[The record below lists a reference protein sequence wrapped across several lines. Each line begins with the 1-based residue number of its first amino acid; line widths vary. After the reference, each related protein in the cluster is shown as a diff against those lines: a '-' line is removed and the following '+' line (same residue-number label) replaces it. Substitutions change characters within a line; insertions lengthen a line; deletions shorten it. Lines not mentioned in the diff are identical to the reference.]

1 MPTDN
6 PPPTP
11 AADDRTAPSGAAGP
25 APAAD
30 GKTAAPAAR
39 RRAPGTTGSNT
50 GATPVR
56 FTGRARLVL
65 LVLCASQFMVALDFS
80 ILNVALPELGA
91 DLGLGQAILQWAVTA
106 FALPTGGFLLLF
118 GRIGDLF
125 GRRRL
130 FLTGLVVFTVSS
142 VLATFA
148 WDAASFLAGRALQGL
163 GAAALV
169 PTGMA
174 LLTTGFP
181 EGPQRSRALS
191 IMGSIMAL
199 GFTAGMLLG
208 GVLTEAF
215 GWRSTMAVLSVA
227 GAAVLAVAP
236 GVLTESRPDRRPRL
250 DVPGAVTVT
259 GGLLAVIYALSTAA
273 EHGFGRPDVPLTLVA
288 GATLL
293 AAFGVIESRTA
304 EPLVSLPL
312 LRRPT
317 VAWGALGGFATYS
330 MMSSFIFLGTL
341 YLQQIRGVSA
351 LGTGLVFG
359 LLGLT
364 AALGG
369 TVAPRLVARW
379 GAHRTLQAGL
389 LVQGLTTAPVVFVG
403 ESPAGVWLVTV
414 CGAVAGFCH
423 LCAVV
428 AYGLTVTSGV
438 PDEQQGLATGIVTSA
453 QQIAMTT
460 GIPLLSALA
469 ASRGGLLDGLR
480 LGLAAD
486 AAVLVAVALL
496 TTAGLRGGTRRAA

>member
-1 MPTDN
+1 MPSETT
-6 PPPTP
+6 TP
-11 AADDRTAPSGAAGP
+11 AAGE
-25 APAAD
+25 
-30 GKTAAPAAR
+30 KTAASPPAAA
-39 RRAPGTTGSNT
+39 APPD
-50 GATPVR
+50 APVR

-91 DLGLGQAILQWAVTA
+91 DLGLGQASLQWAVTA
-106 FALPTGGFLLLF
+106 FALPSGGFLLLF
-118 GRIGDLF
+118 GRAGDLY

-130 FLTGLVVFTVSS
+130 FLTGLVTFAAAS

-148 WDAASFLAGRALQGL
+148 WNSASFLTGRALQGL

-181 EGPQRSRALS
+181 EGPRRSRALS

-215 GWRSTMAVLSVA
+215 GWRSTMALLA
-227 GAAVLAVAP
+227 IAALAVLAVAP
-236 GVLTESRPDRRPRL
+236 GALAESRPDRRPRL
-250 DVPGAVTVT
+250 DVPGAVAVT
-259 GGLLAVIYALSTAA
+259 GGLLALIYALSTAA
-273 EHGFGRPDVPLTLVA
+273 EHGFGRPDVPLTLAA
-288 GATLL
+288 GAVLL
-293 AAFGVIESRTA
+293 AAFVAVEARTA

-317 VAWGALGGFATYS
+317 VAWGALGGLATFS
-330 MMSSFIFLGTL
+330 MMSSVVFLCTL
-341 YLQQIRGVSA
+341 YLQEIRGISA
-351 LGTGLVFG
+351 LDTGLVFG
-359 LLGLT
+359 VMGL
-364 AALGG
+364 AAAVGG
-369 TVAPRLVARW
+369 SVAPRLVARW
-379 GAHRTLQAGL
+379 GPHRTLQAGL
-389 LVQGLTTAPVVFVG
+389 LAQGVTTAPLVLVG
-403 ESPAGVWLVTV
+403 GSSAGVWLVTV
-414 CGAVAGFCH
+414 FGAVAAFFH
-423 LCAVV
+423 LWAIV

-438 PDEQQGLATGIVTSA
+438 PNERQGLATGVVTSA
-453 QQIAMTT
+453 QQLGMTV

-469 ASRGGLLDGLR
+469 ASRSGLLDGLR

-496 TTAGLRGGTRRAA
+496 TAAGLRRGAARAAA